1 MIVILSIIKSL
12 YNLLIL
18 RLSFPKEYTGK
29 IIRMD
34 DRLEFKIFRH
44 MRLSATTPRKKGAIL
59 IVRFKF
65 EKFSHQINKLLSV
78 TPILLIA
85 GFPGFKDKL
94 WMIDEK
100 SGFWQGIYLWENKE
114 AIEEY
119 KHSFVLGI
127 MNKRAKSDTISYRI
141 VNDISLDEF
150 IKCKMLR

>member
-1 MIVILSIIKSL
+1 VIVILSIIKSL

-18 RLSFPKEYTGK
+18 RLSFPKEYNDK
-29 IIRMD
+29 IIQMD
-34 DRLEFKIFRH
+34 DGLNFRIFRH
-44 MRLSATTPRKKGAIL
+44 MRLSATTLHKKGAIL

-65 EKFSHQINKLLSV
+65 EKFSHQINKLLSNI
-78 TPILLIA
+78 PILLIA

-119 KHSFVLGI
+119 KHSFALRI
-127 MNKRAKSDTISYRI
+127 MNKRAKSDTISYKI
-141 VNDISLDEF
+141 VNDINLDEF
-150 IKCKMLR
+150 IKCKILR

>member
-18 RLSFPKEYTGK
+18 RLSFPKEYNDK
-29 IIRMD
+29 IIRTD
-34 DRLEFKIFRH
+34 DGLNFRIFRH
-44 MRLSATTPRKKGAIL
+44 MRLSVPGPHKKGAIL

-65 EKFSHQINKLLSV
+65 KKFSHQINKRLSNI
-78 TPILLIA
+78 PILLIG

-119 KHSFVLGI
+119 KHSFVFSI
-127 MNKRAKSDTISYRI
+127 MNKRAKSDTISFET
-141 VNDISLDEF
+141 VDDINLDEF
-150 IKCKMLR
+150 IKVRVLS

>member
-18 RLSFPKEYTGK
+18 RLSFPKEYNDK
-29 IIRMD
+29 IIQMD
-34 DRLEFKIFRH
+34 DGLNFRIFRH
-44 MRLSATTPRKKGAIL
+44 MKLSAPTLQKKGSIL

-65 EKFSHQINKLLSV
+65 KKFSHQINKRLSNI
-78 TPILLIA
+78 PILLIA

-94 WMIDEK
+94 WVIDEK

-119 KHSFVLGI
+119 KHSFVLRI
-127 MNKRAKSDTISYRI
+127 MNKRTKSDTISFKI
-141 VNDISLDEF
+141 VNDINLDEF
-150 IKCKMLR
+150 IKCKILS